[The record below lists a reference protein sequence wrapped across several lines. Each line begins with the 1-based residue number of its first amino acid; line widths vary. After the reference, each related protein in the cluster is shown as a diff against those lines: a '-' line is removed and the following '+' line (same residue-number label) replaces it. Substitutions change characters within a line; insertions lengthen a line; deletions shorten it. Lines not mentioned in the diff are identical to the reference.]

1 MFALNAAGIINAANH
16 VSIVNGIASAGNK
29 VLSAQINAIGPPIKI
44 NVASIKTIR
53 MFDVV
58 GFSFMID

>member
-16 VSIVNGIASAGNK
+16 VSTVNGIANTGNK

-44 NVASIKTIR
+44 TNTSKKNKKY
-53 MFDVV
+53 
-58 GFSFMID
+58 FMIN